1 MAIVSFV
8 KTKIKLN
15 ESSYHTSANHPRSIF
30 DKLSLGTCVYFCLRF
45 VAKLFEN
52 RKLALANK
60 LDTQTWA
67 AKSMEMLEMV
77 EDCGGKFHIEGLEN
91 ILKSKEPVV
100 FVGNHMSTLE
110 TMILPG
116 LIASKREVTF
126 VVKQSLMTHPLFGAV
141 MRARKPIAVDRKN
154 AAIDFKKVMLDG
166 VENLKK
172 NISVVIFPQSHRE
185 IEFNPAHFNKMGI
198 KLAKLAK
205 VSIVPVAIKT
215 DFWKNGKLIKDVG
228 GLNRKEPIHIKFG
241 EPIKINGSGNEE
253 HQKVIDFIT
262 HNLAIWKKAN
272 IIN

>member
-1 MAIVSFV
+1 
-8 KTKIKLN
+8 LN
-15 ESSYHTSANHPRSIF
+15 ESYHTPENHPQSIF
-30 DKLSLGTCVYFCLRF
+30 DKLSLGSSVYFCLRF

-60 LDTQTWA
+60 LDTKAWA
-67 AKSMEMLEMV
+67 SKSMEMLKLV
-77 EDCGGKFHIEGLEN
+77 EDCGGKLHIEGLEN

-110 TMILPG
+110 TMVLPG

-126 VVKQSLMTHPLFGAV
+126 VVKQSLMTHPIFGPV
-141 MRARKPIAVDRKN
+141 MCARKPIAVERKN
-154 AAIDFKKVMLDG
+154 PAVDFKKVMLDG

-215 DFWKNGKLIKDVG
+215 DFWKNGKIIKDVG
-228 GLNRKEPIHIKFG
+228 GLNRKLPIHIKFG
-241 EPIKINGSGNEE
+241 SPISIEGSGNSE

-262 HNLAIWKKAN
+262 ENLTNWNKLNYSK
-272 IIN
+272 